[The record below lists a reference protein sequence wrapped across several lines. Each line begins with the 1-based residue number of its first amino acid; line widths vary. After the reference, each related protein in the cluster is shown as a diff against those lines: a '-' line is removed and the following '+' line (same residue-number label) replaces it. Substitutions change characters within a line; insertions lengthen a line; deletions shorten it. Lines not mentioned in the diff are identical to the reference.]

1 MLALRGFHP
10 FIFRPSLGGCDTVDG
25 RNPAPVNR
33 SFIIGWWQLKY
44 DQICYMFI
52 PTTGKMI
59 QFDYRNI
66 FANGLEKKTPPLDP
80 KTIKNE
86 GYTPKYG
93 L

>member
-1 MLALRGFHP
+1 
-10 FIFRPSLGGCDTVDG
+10 
-25 RNPAPVNR
+25 
-33 SFIIGWWQLKY
+33 
-44 DQICYMFI
+44 MFI